1 MSEKRTSEDE
11 SKVTKAT
18 EWLNE
23 KLYPILGPPPLG
35 PYETNEERRV
45 NENGQYPQEP
55 IREASDDEALHEH
68 PDLQGHL
75 PEDEPAEPGSPEAD
89 ADLDG
94 HYPANFNPDE
104 SQESAADA
112 G

>member
-1 MSEKRTSEDE
+1 MSEKRETSEDE
-11 SKVTKAT
+11 HDQGAVAKAT

-45 NENGQYPQEP
+45 NEHGQYPQEP
-55 IREASDDEALHEH
+55 VREATDEETLHQH
-68 PDLQGHL
+68 PDLDGQL
-75 PEDEPAEPGSPEAD
+75 PEGDEGRE
-89 ADLDG
+89 G

-104 SQESAADA
+104 SQESAVDDQ
-112 G
+112 